1 MGYQSL
7 CAPPLLQHHALLSP
21 PRSYATG
28 PISVRSTCAHHF
40 QNIVGKCWVG
50 VVPET
55 EVSTGTL
62 HYHSHSVKCACGGWL
77 PSLSHRRAG
86 HRSVQVQPHRAPH
99 LRAPTDS
106 GGNDFPNCGCASRDS
121 EDTSHVSEFLGSCVC
136 SSRCNPTHF
145 YPCLSLYPQSRC
157 CEGRTP
163 LHDAGA
169 DSNRLHLLQAAT
181 LTRVSCS
188 GV

>member
-1 MGYQSL
+1 
-7 CAPPLLQHHALLSP
+7 
-21 PRSYATG
+21 
-28 PISVRSTCAHHF
+28 
-40 QNIVGKCWVG
+40 
-50 VVPET
+50 
-55 EVSTGTL
+55 
-62 HYHSHSVKCACGGWL
+62 
-77 PSLSHRRAG
+77 
-86 HRSVQVQPHRAPH
+86 
-99 LRAPTDS
+99 
-106 GGNDFPNCGCASRDS
+106 
-121 EDTSHVSEFLGSCVC
+121 VSEFLGSCVC